1 MEDTQPQSRSVVVLT
16 LLGRGLAWGLLGTLV
31 GALLGYLFAG
41 HTLIAAL
48 NGINW
53 AGLALAAF
61 AGCLVL
67 GHAQGRRV
75 DAYQMGRMG
84 SGVPHLPASAFP
96 WGGILVT
103 LFASGTCALIW
114 FLASRFL

>member
-1 MEDTQPQSRSVVVLT
+1 MEGTQLQSRSALVLT
-16 LLGRGLAWGLLGTLV
+16 LLRRGLAWGLLGALV

-48 NGINW
+48 NGMNW

-67 GHAQGRRV
+67 GQAKGRRV
-75 DAYQMGRMG
+75 DADQMGRLG

-96 WGGILVT
+96 WGA
-103 LFASGTCALIW
+103 FS
-114 FLASRFL
+114 SRSSPAGPVP